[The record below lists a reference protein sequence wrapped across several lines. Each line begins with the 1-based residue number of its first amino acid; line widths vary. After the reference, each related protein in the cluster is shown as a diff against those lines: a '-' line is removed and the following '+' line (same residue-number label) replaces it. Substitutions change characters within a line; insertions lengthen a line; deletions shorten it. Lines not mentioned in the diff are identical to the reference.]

1 MFLFRGKWA
10 DLFLFCLV
18 FKDKNLAEDIV
29 ENDNQHLSNQGF
41 NGVDHLN
48 IVVDELTDNLREASD
63 KDKG

>member
-18 FKDKNLAEDIV
+18 FKDKNLTKDIV
-29 ENDNQHLSNQGF
+29 ENDDQYLSNEGF
-41 NGVDHLN
+41 DGIDHFD
-48 IVVDELTDNLREASD
+48 IVIDKLSYDLWEASD